1 MNIAFITPE
10 YITEQGFDGGL
21 ANYLYKV
28 SKALQNRGH
37 NIFIIV
43 GSHENRSFI
52 HDDINVIRVNL
63 SSKWL
68 TMANKLLRGRLQA
81 PLTWLMNSKKLN
93 IALKVLH
100 TDKKIDVAQF
110 ASYTA
115 PGFFRPKSIPSIC
128 RISSFQ
134 PMFDKAHGLS
144 ISRSRSLQYY
154 LEVQALKK
162 SDAIFGPSQLIGE
175 IISQEVGKAVK
186 IIESPLSSKIESDDQ
201 MYNDYL
207 VNKKYMLFFG
217 TLGLIKG
224 VKDIADILPELLAQ
238 NKDLYFVFVGKN
250 TDFQGKPMMDYVWHK
265 AADERGRCLYL
276 GSLRQEFLQTIIEK
290 SLAVVLPSHI
300 DNFPNTCIESM
311 SKSKIVIGT
320 RGASFEQLIDDRV
333 NGFLCDIESP
343 KSLLKSINKVLQLD
357 VDEKARIEKNAGE
370 TTNRLKPDLIAEQL
384 EDFYHKVI
392 NS

>member
-10 YITEQGFDGGL
+10 YITEQGYDGGL
-21 ANYLYKV
+21 ANYLYKM

-43 GSHENRSFI
+43 GSHENRSFT
-52 HDDINVIRVNL
+52 DKDINVIRVKL
-63 SSKWL
+63 SSQWL
-68 TMANKLLRGRLQA
+68 IMVNRLLRGRLQA
-81 PLTWLMNSKKLN
+81 PLTWLMNSRKFN
-93 IALKVLH
+93 NALKVLH
-100 TDKKIDVAQF
+100 ADKKIDVAQF
-110 ASYTA
+110 SSYTA
-115 PGFFRPKSIPSIC
+115 TGFFRPKSIPSIC

-134 PMFDKAHGLS
+134 HMWDKAHGLS

-175 IISQEVGKAVK
+175 TISEEVGKAVE

-201 MYNDYL
+201 MYNDCL
-207 VNKKYMLFFG
+207 VGKRYMLFFG
-217 TLGLIKG
+217 TLGLLKG

-238 NKDLYFVFVGKN
+238 NKDLYFVFVGKD
-250 TDFQGKPMMDYVWHK
+250 TEFQGKPMMNYVWQK
-265 AADERGRCLYL
+265 AGDNRGRCLYL
-276 GSLRQEFLQTIIEK
+276 GSMKQEFLQTIIEK

-311 SKSKIVIGT
+311 SKAKVVIGT
-320 RGASFEQLIDDRV
+320 KGASFEQLIDDKT
-333 NGFLCDIESP
+333 NGFLCDIENP
-343 KSLLKSINKVLQLD
+343 KSLQESINEVLQLD
-357 VDEKARIEKNAGE
+357 AREKAKIEKNAE
-370 TTNRLKPDLIAEQL
+370 DTTKRLKPDLIAEQL
-384 EDFYHKVI
+384 ESFYRKVI